1 MKRKICLLIQGLMP
15 IVIVE
20 AIGEIVPM
28 KRNFFLLI
36 QGLTPIVIVEAI
48 GEIVTEI

>member
-1 MKRKICLLIQGLMP
+1 
-15 IVIVE
+15 
-20 AIGEIVPM
+20 M

-48 GEIVTEI
+48 GEIVTEIQLADSLFVDLFLDKTKFRSLME